1 MSRIARYG
9 HALRSHFNLSDATI
23 PIMSPSLRVS
33 RGTVAVAGLVI
44 LAACASPPP
53 ADLVVYGKTWTG
65 DSTHPLAGAVATRGD
80 TIIAVGDSA
89 EIARLVGPKT
99 EVLHAGAG
107 LVAPGFMDAHVHFLD
122 AGFQLTSVDLRD
134 ADSPLELIRR
144 VQAFALERPPGEWI
158 IGGDWDHERWA
169 GAPLPSRQWI
179 DSVSPRNPVFI
190 SRLDGHMALANTL
203 ALRAAGIT
211 RATRDIAG
219 GIIVRE
225 PRTGEPTGILK
236 DRAQDPVYDA
246 MPARSEAQVD
256 AALRRATEF
265 AHSRGVTAV
274 GSVSVDWPQVAGLL
288 RARERGE
295 LAIRVA
301 LYPPLSDW
309 RRVADSLRVRGPGDD
324 WLRLAGVKGYVDGSL
339 GSTTALFFESYSDD
353 PTSSGLLVTPED
365 SLRSE
370 IGRADSAGLQVAVH
384 AIGER
389 ANALV
394 LDIFDSL
401 AKAHGPR
408 DRRFRIEHAQHLR
421 QQDVRRMATQSV
433 VASMQPAHIIDDGNW
448 AGKRLGPRVS
458 DAYLF
463 RSLRDAGVVL
473 AFGSDWTVAPLDP
486 ILGIYAAVTR
496 RTADGKNPGG
506 WIPEQK
512 VSVEEALRAYTVG
525 SAFSAFAEA
534 TRGKLEPG
542 YRADLVVVDRDLL
555 SVPPATLDQAQ
566 VRATVVAGRVVFRAE

>member
-1 MSRIARYG
+1 MIACSRAGRRSAP
-9 HALRSHFNLSDATI
+9 ALAL
-23 PIMSPSLRVS
+23 
-33 RGTVAVAGLVI
+33 LV
-44 LAACASPPP
+44 LAACSSPPP

-65 DSTHPLAGAVATRGD
+65 DSTRPLVQAVATRGD
-80 TIIAVGDSA
+80 TIVAVGDSA
-89 EIARLVGPKT
+89 EIARLVGEKT
-99 EVLHAGAG
+99 EVLHAGTG

-134 ADSPLELIRR
+134 ANSPEELIRR

-158 IGGDWDHERWA
+158 LGGDWDHERWA
-169 GAPLPSRQWI
+169 GAPLPTRAWI
-179 DSVSPRNPVFI
+179 DSVTPRNPVFI

-203 ALRAAGIT
+203 ALRAAGIF
-211 RATRDIAG
+211 RDTRDVPG
-219 GIIVRE
+219 GIIVRN
-225 PRTGEPTGILK
+225 PQSGEPTGILK
-236 DRAQDPVYDA
+236 DRAQDPVFDA
-246 MPARSEAQVD
+246 LPARSDAQVD

-301 LYPPLSDW
+301 LYPSLSDW

-324 WLRLAGVKGYVDGSL
+324 WLRLAGVKGYADGSL
-339 GSTTALFFESYSDD
+339 GSTTALFFEPYSDD
-353 PTSSGLLVTPED
+353 PASYGLLITPED
-365 SLRSE
+365 SLRSR
-370 IGRADSAGLQVAVH
+370 IGGADSAGLQVVVH

-394 LDIFDSL
+394 LDIFDSVT
-401 AKAHGPR
+401 KAHGPR

-421 QQDVRRMATQSV
+421 LQEVRGMAMQGV

-448 AGKRLGPRVS
+448 AGKRLGPRVTDS
-458 DAYLF
+458 YLF
-463 RSLRDAGVVL
+463 RSLLDAGVVL

-486 ILGIYAAVTR
+486 LLGIYAAVTR
-496 RTADGKNPGG
+496 RTADGRNPGG

-512 VSVEEALRAYTVG
+512 VTPEEALRAYTTGNAYSV
-525 SAFSAFAEA
+525 FAET
-534 TRGKLEPG
+534 TRGKLAPG
-542 YRADLVVVDRDLL
+542 YRADLVMVDRDLL
-555 SVPPATLDQAQ
+555 SVPPETLDQAQ
-566 VRATVVAGRVVFRAE
+566 VRATVVAGRVVYRAE